1 MAMKNFLYLD
11 CETTGFDASSSEIT
25 MIAYAS
31 FKITSEGS
39 IEMLYSLKQL
49 NSWEN
54 PDGEKGIIQD
64 FFKKTRLSE
73 IWEDAPVGFNLPFDV
88 NMLIKRAE
96 FHKIQNNLNFEAI
109 FNNKQRIDLRV
120 IGVLMFRGSF
130 FGSGLNNICGKQGT
144 GKDAVMYYNTK
155 QFQKLKDYNH
165 QEYIE
170 FMKFLNFLLKK
181 MPLLLDDFKKNKW

>member
-11 CETTGFDASSSEIT
+11 CETTGFDTTTSEIT
-25 MIAYAS
+25 MIAYAP
-31 FKITSEGS
+31 FKITAEGS
-39 IEMLYSLKQL
+39 IEMLDSLKQL

-54 PDGEKGIIQD
+54 PDGEKGIIID
-64 FFKKTRLSE
+64 FFKKTHLSE
-73 IWEDAPVGFNLPFDV
+73 LWEDAPVGFNLSFDI

-96 FHKIQNNLNFEAI
+96 FHNIKHNLNFETI
-109 FNNKQRIDLRV
+109 FNNKQRIDLRI

-144 GKDAVMYYNTK
+144 GKDAVEFYRTK
-155 QFQKLKDYNH
+155 QFQRLKDYNH
-165 QEYIE
+165 QEYME

-181 MPLLLDDFKKNKW
+181 MPTLLDDFKNNKW